1 MRPYSLDDA
10 IKTFGKLLLQFSSP
24 FLVRFKKD
32 VQFPEEN
39 ENTTD
44 HRKPEGEGITSIYRP
59 YRYVPWDGVWFLRF
73 NSYIGYHFCTC
84 CHCFL
89 DVILRYGT

>member
-10 IKTFGKLLLQFSSP
+10 IKTFGKLVLQFIST
-24 FLVRFKKD
+24 FFIRFKKA

-44 HRKPEGEGITSIYRP
+44 HGKHWGGGGGGGNYHIWAIDMCPE
-59 YRYVPWDGVWFLRF
+59 
-73 NSYIGYHFCTC
+73 IGRVFEV
-84 CHCFL
+84 L
-89 DVILRYGT
+89 NP

>member
-10 IKTFGKLLLQFSSP
+10 IKTFGKLLLQFISP
-24 FLVRFKKD
+24 FFVRFKKA

-44 HRKPEGEGITSIYRP
+44 HGKPERGG
-59 YRYVPWDGVWFLRF
+59 G
-73 NSYIGYHFCTC
+73 G
-84 CHCFL
+84 
-89 DVILRYGT
+89 

>member
-1 MRPYSLDDA
+1 MWPYSLDDT

-24 FLVRFKKD
+24 FFVRFKKD

-44 HRKPEGEGITSIYRP
+44 HGKPEGGGVTSIYGP
-59 YRYVPWDGVWFLRF
+59 YRYVPWDG
-73 NSYIGYHFCTC
+73 
-84 CHCFL
+84 
-89 DVILRYGT
+89 YGF